1 MHKVDLP
8 KGEWAKE
15 KATAG
20 GYYIRVLP
28 VEKTDESGN
37 VIVVSVEDKIDHK
50 PAKKDFSD
58 LEARWLSGNKR
69 WKKREVEDYAKSG
82 AVKVFAINGVSG
94 WLDSEARV
102 SIRRS
107 VADKAAQGRDSVTV
121 YVSGHGFTMTP
132 AKAEEILAA
141 VEVYASDCYD
151 VTENH
156 KAAVDAM
163 DNVDAV
169 ESYDYAK
176 GYPQPLQ
183 FEL

>member
-50 PAKKDFSD
+50 PSKKDFSD

-82 AVKVFAINGVSG
+82 AVKVFSINGVSG

-107 VADKAAQGRDSVTV
+107 VADKAAQGRESVTV
-121 YVSGHGFTMTP
+121 YLSEVGFNMTP
-132 AKAEEILAA
+132 AKAEEILSA
-141 VEVYASDCYD
+141 VEVYASDCFD

-156 KAAVDAM
+156 KAAVDAL

-169 ESYDYAK
+169 EAYDYAK

>member
-37 VIVVSVEDKIDHK
+37 VIVLSVEDKIDHK

-58 LEARWLSGNKR
+58 R

-107 VADKAAQGRDSVTV
+107 VADKAAKGRESVTV
-121 YVSGHGFTMTP
+121 YLSEVGFTMTP

-141 VEVYASDCYD
+141 VEVYASDCFD

-156 KAAVDAM
+156 KAAVDTL

-169 ESYDYAK
+169 EAYDYAN

-183 FEL
+183 FEI

>member
-8 KGEWAKE
+8 KGEWTKE

-28 VEKTDESGN
+28 VEKIDESGN

-50 PAKKDFSD
+50 PSKKDFSD

-102 SIRRS
+102 SIRRA
-107 VADKAAQGRDSVTV
+107 VADKAAQGRESVTV
-121 YVSGHGFTMTP
+121 YLSDVGFTMAP

-141 VEVYASDCYD
+141 VEVYASDCFEA
-151 VTENH
+151 TENH
-156 KAAVDAM
+156 KAAVDAL

-169 ESYDYAK
+169 EAYDYAN

-183 FEL
+183 FEI

>member
-8 KGEWAKE
+8 KGEWDKE

-94 WLDSEARV
+94 WLDSESRV
-102 SIRRS
+102 SIRRAAS
-107 VADKAAQGRDSVTV
+107 DKAAEGRDVFTL
-121 YVSGHGFTMTP
+121 YLSGNGIQMTP
-132 AKAEEILAA
+132 AKVEEILKA
-141 VEVYASDCYD
+141 VEVYASDCHD
-151 VTENH
+151 KTEAH
-156 KAAVDAM
+156 KAAVDAL

-169 ESYDYAK
+169 EAYDYAN

>member
-1 MHKVDLP
+1 MHKV
-8 KGEWAKE
+8 KMQKSAWA
-15 KATAG
+15 AQAPTAG

-28 VEKTDESGN
+28 VEKADESGN

-50 PAKKDFSD
+50 PSKKDFSD

-107 VADKAAQGRDSVTV
+107 VADKAAQGRESVTV
-121 YVSGHGFTMTP
+121 YISDAGFTMTP

-141 VEVYASDCYD
+141 VEVYASDCFD

-156 KAAVDAM
+156 KAAVDAL

-169 ESYDYAK
+169 EAYDYAN

>member
-1 MHKVDLP
+1 MHKVNLP
-8 KGEWAKE
+8 KNKWAE
-15 KATAG
+15 QATVKG
-20 GYYIRVLP
+20 LNVVRVKISESTDDQGNTLVVG
-28 VEKTDESGN
+28 VEK
-37 VIVVSVEDKIDHK
+37 VVNHK
-50 PAKKDFSD
+50 PTKKDVAELAAEYLASVKTAKKS
-58 LEARWLSGNKR
+58 EI
-69 WKKREVEDYAKSG
+69 EDYAKSG

-102 SIRRS
+102 SIRRA
-107 VADKAAQGRDSVTV
+107 VADKAAQGRESVTV
-121 YVSGHGFTMTP
+121 YLSEVGFTMTP

-141 VEVYASDCYD
+141 VEVYASDCFD

-156 KAAVDAM
+156 KAAVDAL

-169 ESYDYAK
+169 EAYDYAN

>member
-1 MHKVDLP
+1 MHKVDLQ

-69 WKKREVEDYAKSG
+69 WKKREVEDYAKSV

-102 SIRRS
+102 SIRRAAS
-107 VADKAAQGRDSVTV
+107 DKAAEGRDVFTL
-121 YVSGHGFTMTP
+121 YLSGNGIQMTP
-132 AKAEEILAA
+132 AKVEEILKA
-141 VEVYASDCYD
+141 VEVYASDCHD
-151 VTENH
+151 KTEAH
-156 KAAVDAM
+156 KAAVDAL

-169 ESYDYAK
+169 EAYDYAS

>member
-28 VEKTDESGN
+28 VDKTDESGN

-50 PAKKDFSD
+50 PSKKDFSD

-107 VADKAAQGRDSVTV
+107 VADKAAVGRDTVSV
-121 YVSGHGFTMTP
+121 YVSGHGFNMTP
-132 AKAEEILAA
+132 AKAEEIMAA

-156 KAAVDAM
+156 KAAVDAL

-169 ESYDYAK
+169 EAYDYAN

-183 FEL
+183 FEI